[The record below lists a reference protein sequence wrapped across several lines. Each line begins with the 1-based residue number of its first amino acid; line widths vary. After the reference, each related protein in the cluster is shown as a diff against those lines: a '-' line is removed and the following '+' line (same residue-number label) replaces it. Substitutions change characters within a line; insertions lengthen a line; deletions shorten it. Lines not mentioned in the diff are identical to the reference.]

1 MQSAEQ
7 QTKVQKRVSKINY
20 PTVYAADEVL
30 TFCRNAPT
38 TTTAKMKAE
47 EDNKIQF
54 GNFSRKQPLL
64 QQLLIKAHF
73 TSDFLFFSFFPP
85 LTRKQKQKTA

>member
-20 PTVYAADEVL
+20 PTVYAPAASADEVL
-30 TFCRNAPT
+30 TFRRNAPT
-38 TTTAKMKAE
+38 RTTAKMKAE

-54 GNFSRKQPLL
+54 GNFSCK
-64 QQLLIKAHF
+64 
-73 TSDFLFFSFFPP
+73 
-85 LTRKQKQKTA
+85 